1 MLKSKLLGCLGIVF
15 AMAGAAGAQPISY
28 QGHLLDGGV
37 PAEGL
42 YDIECRVFDAAIDG
56 VQLGQTVGID
66 DLLIN
71 GGLFSVELDFEYEFD
86 AASMFFEISLR
97 PGVSIDLYDVLL
109 PRQQVLPTPTAISAT
124 YSVLASNLTG
134 TNWSDDGVSAFE
146 GGLLQFGEGDD
157 RAIINRPDA
166 LTADEYFGV
175 HVTSALTGGITVSNE
190 DAFGI
195 PSISYAVGGV
205 VGATHSFAVVEKV
218 VKKKTVET
226 RTWALDVGGSV
237 ALEATSAGVASPQYL
252 YPTPKTGA
260 VTVAGDVFHSAL
272 GTPFI
277 ASFFGGG
284 AYLTTPGDSDPMVAP
299 IFLPHGAEI
308 TRLVG
313 RLEDNVP
320 AADLAITL
328 TGALSDGTLIAIA
341 AVDTAGLTPVVG
353 IQSIASTEIAKGSK
367 IVDTFTTG
375 YYIRV
380 FSSSWPGD
388 STMRVWS
395 VTIEY
400 TIDGPN

>member
-1 MLKSKLLGCLGIVF
+1 MLNSKLLGCLGIVF
-15 AMAGAAGAQPISY
+15 AMAWTASAQPISY
-28 QGHLLDGGV
+28 QGHLLDGGM

-42 YDIECRVFDAAIDG
+42 YDLECRIFDAVVDG

-66 DLLIN
+66 DLLVS

-86 AASMFFEISLR
+86 APIMYFEISLR
-97 PGVSIDLYDVLL
+97 PGASVDLHEVLM
-109 PRQQVLPTPTAISAT
+109 PRQQILPTPTAISST

-134 TNWSDDGVSAFE
+134 TNWSDEGVSAFE

-175 HVTSALTGGITVSNE
+175 HVTSTLTGGIFVSNE
-190 DAFGI
+190 DALGV
-195 PSISYAVGGV
+195 PSISYAVGGA
-205 VGATHSFAVVEKV
+205 VGATHSYAAIGEKGSEV
-218 VKKKTVET
+218 G
-226 RTWALDVGGSV
+226 TWVLDVGGSV
-237 ALEATSAGVASPQYL
+237 ALEATSVGVASPQYR

-284 AYLTTPGDSDPMVAP
+284 AYLTTPGDSDPLVASVS
-299 IFLPHGAEI
+299 LPNGAKI
-308 TRLVG
+308 TKLTG
-313 RLEDNVP
+313 RFEDNAV
-320 AADLAITL
+320 ADLSITL
-328 TGALSDGTLIAIA
+328 TGAQSSGSLIAIA
-341 AVDTAGLTPVVG
+341 SVDTAGVTPVAG
-353 IQSIASTEIAKGSK
+353 IQSLVSTEITKGLD
-367 IVDTFTTG
+367 IVDSFTTG

-395 VTIEY
+395 VTVEY
-400 TIDGPN
+400 TVEGPN